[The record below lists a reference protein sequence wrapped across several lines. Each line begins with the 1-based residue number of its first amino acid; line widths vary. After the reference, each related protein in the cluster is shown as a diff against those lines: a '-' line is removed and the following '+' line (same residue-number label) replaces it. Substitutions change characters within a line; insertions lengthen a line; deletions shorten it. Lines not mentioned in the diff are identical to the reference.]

1 MKLRSLTQLECQ
13 VSLESN
19 RLASLACAKGGIP
32 YVVPIYY
39 AYEDQLIYSFS
50 MLGKKV
56 EWMRANPL
64 VCVLVEIH
72 GEKGVWRSVVA
83 DGRYEELP
91 DARGSR
97 EDRERAWTLLSRSP
111 VWWEPGGY
119 TLEPTPASDR
129 SPHVFYRIHV
139 ESCSGREMIS

>member
-1 MKLRSLTQLECQ
+1 MAARRCGGWGNRGGWRPSGAGAAWQGRWLSAAVRWGYAGGAARFSARRVGLPALGDGSSTGEAEVADAVECQ

-56 EWMRANPL
+56 
-64 VCVLVEIH
+64 
-72 GEKGVWRSVVA
+72 
-83 DGRYEELP
+83 D
-91 DARGSR
+91 GSR
-97 EDRERAWTLLSRSP
+97 EPVGVSSRGDP
-111 VWWEPGGY
+111 
-119 TLEPTPASDR
+119 R
-129 SPHVFYRIHV
+129 
-139 ESCSGREMIS
+139 